1 MMERLEGGRQWRRSG
16 SAGVERSSR
25 YANAALIVLAGLAI
39 VAALYL
45 LKPILVPI
53 ALSIMLASMLSPIT
67 GLVRRILPMSTTGA
81 AVLLFLVTAVVGLYL
96 ASLVAQS
103 LIEAADTLPS
113 DVERLAGRISKQV
126 SQISRDQPYL
136 RGILPEP
143 GTIDLLGD
151 ANRNLLISKLRYGLA
166 DLMFLVAQGIIIM
179 VFVLFL
185 LAESEMLSRKVIQ
198 FFARSSHDARSAE
211 ATLRS
216 LNYQIR
222 TFLVARTLINIGMGA
237 VIALTLWIIKVKF
250 AVALGVFAALTNF
263 IPYVGQVV
271 GGALPT
277 LVTLAQFESV
287 GGALLVAAIYTA
299 VVVIEGYV
307 VTPYVLGRSLDLN
320 GTVILV
326 ACLFWG
332 FLWGLIGL
340 VLAMPITACMK
351 LVFQSVPD
359 LHRWA
364 ELMSRDW
371 TSPPPLRVPE
381 EIDLNLPPSKDPLAV
396 STVHR

>member
-1 MMERLEGGRQWRRSG
+1 
-16 SAGVERSSR
+16 VERTGR
-25 YANAALIVLAGLAI
+25 YANGAQIILAVLAV
-39 VAALYL
+39 VAALYF

-53 ALSIMLASMLSPIT
+53 ALALLLASMLSPIT
-67 GLVRRILPMSTTGA
+67 GLVRKILPISATGA
-81 AVLLFLVTAVVGLYL
+81 ALLLFVFVAVLGLYM
-96 ASLVAQS
+96 ASLTTQS
-103 LIEAADTLPS
+103 LMEAADTLPS
-113 DVERLAGRISKQV
+113 DVERLAGRLSTRV
-126 SQISRDQPYL
+126 SSLSRDYPYL
-136 RGILPEP
+136 RPILPEP

-151 ANRNLLISKLRYGLA
+151 ANRNLLIGKLRYGLG
-166 DLMFLVAQGIIIM
+166 DLMSFIAQGFI
-179 VFVLFL
+179 VLVLVLFL
-185 LAESEMLSRKVIQ
+185 LAESQMLTRKTIH
-198 FFARSSHDARSAE
+198 FFARTSHDARSAE

-216 LNYQIR
+216 LHQQIR
-222 TFLVARTLINIGMGA
+222 SFLLTRTLINIGMGS
-237 VIALTLWIIKVKF
+237 VIGVSLWLIGVKF
-250 AVALGVFAALTNF
+250 PVLLGVFAGLTNF

-277 LVTLAQFESV
+277 LLALAQFESI

-307 VTPYVLGRSLDLN
+307 VTPYILGRSLDLN

-340 VLAMPITACMK
+340 VLAMPITACLK
-351 LVFQSVPD
+351 LVFQAVPD

-371 TSPPPLRVPE
+371 TSPPAPTPAEDAEL
-381 EIDLNLPPSKDPLAV
+381 DLTQSDDPLAAPA
-396 STVHR
+396 SRS

>member
-1 MMERLEGGRQWRRSG
+1 
-16 SAGVERSSR
+16 VERTGR
-25 YANAALIVLAGLAI
+25 YASGAQIILAVLAV
-39 VAALYL
+39 VAALYF

-53 ALSIMLASMLSPIT
+53 ALALLLASMLSPIT
-67 GLVRRILPMSTTGA
+67 GLVRKILPISATGA
-81 AVLLFLVTAVVGLYL
+81 ALLLFVFVAVLGLYM
-96 ASLVAQS
+96 ASLTTQS
-103 LIEAADTLPS
+103 LMEAADTLPS
-113 DVERLAGRISKQV
+113 DVERLAGRLSTRV
-126 SQISRDQPYL
+126 SSISRDYPYL
-136 RGILPEP
+136 RPILPEP

-151 ANRNLLISKLRYGLA
+151 ANRNLLIGKLRYGLG
-166 DLMFLVAQGIIIM
+166 DLMSVIAQGFI
-179 VFVLFL
+179 VLVLVLFL
-185 LAESEMLSRKVIQ
+185 LAESQMLTRKTIH

-216 LNYQIR
+216 LNLQIR
-222 TFLVARTLINIGMGA
+222 SFLLTRTLINIGMGS
-237 VIALTLWIIKVKF
+237 VIGLSLWLIGVKF
-250 AVALGVFAALTNF
+250 PVLLGVFAGLTNF

-277 LVTLAQFESV
+277 LLALAQFESI

-307 VTPYVLGRSLDLN
+307 VTPYILGRSLDLN

-340 VLAMPITACMK
+340 VLAMPITACLK
-351 LVFQSVPD
+351 LVFQAVPD

-371 TSPPPLRVPE
+371 TSPPAPTPVEDAEL
-381 EIDLNLPPSKDPLAV
+381 DLTQSDDPLAAPA
-396 STVHR
+396 SRG

>member
-1 MMERLEGGRQWRRSG
+1 
-16 SAGVERSSR
+16 VERTGR
-25 YANAALIVLAGLAI
+25 YASGAQIILAVLAV
-39 VAALYL
+39 VAALYF

-53 ALSIMLASMLSPIT
+53 ALALLLASMLSPLT
-67 GLVRRILPMSTTGA
+67 GLVRKILPISATGA
-81 AVLLFLVTAVVGLYL
+81 ALLLFVFVAVLGLYM
-96 ASLVAQS
+96 ASLTTQS
-103 LIEAADTLPS
+103 LMEAADTLPS
-113 DVERLAGRISKQV
+113 DVERLAGRLSTRV
-126 SQISRDQPYL
+126 SSISRDYPYL
-136 RGILPEP
+136 RPILPEP

-151 ANRNLLISKLRYGLA
+151 ANRNLLIGKLRYGLG
-166 DLMFLVAQGIIIM
+166 DLMSVIAQGFI
-179 VFVLFL
+179 VLVLVLFL
-185 LAESEMLSRKVIQ
+185 LAESQMLTRKTIH

-216 LNYQIR
+216 LNLQIR
-222 TFLVARTLINIGMGA
+222 SFLLTRTLINIGMGS
-237 VIALTLWIIKVKF
+237 VIGLSLWLIGVKF
-250 AVALGVFAALTNF
+250 PVLLGVFAGLTNF

-277 LVTLAQFESV
+277 LLALAQFESI

-307 VTPYVLGRSLDLN
+307 VTPYILGRSLDLN

-340 VLAMPITACMK
+340 VLAMPITACLK
-351 LVFQSVPD
+351 LVFQAVPD

-371 TSPPPLRVPE
+371 TSPPAPTPVEDAEL
-381 EIDLNLPPSKDPLAV
+381 DLTQSDDPLAAPA
-396 STVHR
+396 SRG

>member
-1 MMERLEGGRQWRRSG
+1 
-16 SAGVERSSR
+16 VERTGR
-25 YANAALIVLAGLAI
+25 YANGAQIILAVLAV
-39 VAALYL
+39 VAALYF

-53 ALSIMLASMLSPIT
+53 ALALLLASMLSPIT
-67 GLVRRILPMSTTGA
+67 GLVRKILPISATGA
-81 AVLLFLVTAVVGLYL
+81 ALLLFVFVAVLGLYM
-96 ASLVAQS
+96 ASLTTQS
-103 LIEAADTLPS
+103 LMEAADTLPS
-113 DVERLAGRISKQV
+113 DVERLAGRLSARV
-126 SQISRDQPYL
+126 SSISRDYPYL
-136 RGILPEP
+136 RPILPEP

-151 ANRNLLISKLRYGLA
+151 ANRNLLIGKLRYGLG
-166 DLMFLVAQGIIIM
+166 DLMSFIAQGFI
-179 VFVLFL
+179 VLVLVLFL
-185 LAESEMLSRKVIQ
+185 LAESQMLTRKTIH
-198 FFARSSHDARSAE
+198 FFARTSHDARSAE

-216 LNYQIR
+216 LNQQIR
-222 TFLVARTLINIGMGA
+222 SFLLTRTLINIGMGT
-237 VIALTLWIIKVKF
+237 VIGVALWLIGVKYP
-250 AVALGVFAALTNF
+250 VLLGVFAGLTNF

-277 LVTLAQFESV
+277 LLALAQFESI

-307 VTPYVLGRSLDLN
+307 VTPYILGRSLDLN

-340 VLAMPITACMK
+340 VLAMPITACLK
-351 LVFQSVPD
+351 LVFQAVPD

-371 TSPPPLRVPE
+371 TSPPSPTPAE
-381 EIDLNLPPSKDPLAV
+381 DADLDLTQSDDPLAAPA
-396 STVHR
+396 SRG

>member
-1 MMERLEGGRQWRRSG
+1 
-16 SAGVERSSR
+16 VERSGR
-25 YANAALIVLAGLAI
+25 YANASLIILAVLAVIG
-39 VAALYL
+39 ALYY
-45 LKPILVPI
+45 LKAILVPI
-53 ALSIMLASMLSPIT
+53 ALAILLASMLSPIT
-67 GLVRRILPMSTTGA
+67 GLVRRILPISTTGA
-81 AVLLFLVTAVVGLYL
+81 AVVLFIVTAMLGLYV
-96 ASLVAQS
+96 ASLAAQS

-113 DVERLAGRISKQV
+113 DVERLAGRLSKQV
-126 SQISRDQPYL
+126 SQLSRDHPYL
-136 RGILPEP
+136 RGILPDP

-151 ANRNLLISKLRYGLA
+151 ANRNLLISKLRYGLS
-166 DLMFLVAQGIIIM
+166 DLMFLVAQAIIIM

-185 LAESEMLSRKVIQ
+185 LAESEMLSKKLIH
-198 FFARSSHDARSAE
+198 FFARSSHDARTAE
-211 ATLRS
+211 VTLQS
-216 LNYQIR
+216 LNQQIR
-222 TFLVARTLINIGMGA
+222 AFLVARTLINIGMGA
-237 VIALTLWIIKVKF
+237 VVTLALWAIKVKF
-250 AVALGVFAALTNF
+250 AVALGAFAALTNF
-263 IPYVGQVV
+263 VPYVGQVV

-287 GGALLVAAIYTA
+287 GGALLVASIYTA

-307 VTPYVLGRSLDLN
+307 VTPYILGRSLDLN

-371 TSPPPLRVPE
+371 TSPPVPTQSDS
-381 EIDLNLPPSKDPLAV
+381 IDLEMPPSKDHLA
-396 STVHR
+396 TPATRH

>member
-1 MMERLEGGRQWRRSG
+1 MERSG
-16 SAGVERSSR
+16 R
-25 YANAALIVLAGLAI
+25 YANASLIILAVLAVVG
-39 VAALYL
+39 ALYF
-45 LKPILVPI
+45 LKAILVPI
-53 ALSIMLASMLSPIT
+53 ALAILLASMLSPIT
-67 GLVRRILPMSTTGA
+67 GLVRRILPISTTGA
-81 AVLLFLVTAVVGLYL
+81 AVVLFIVTAMLGLYV
-96 ASLVAQS
+96 ASLAAQS

-113 DVERLAGRISKQV
+113 DVERLAGRLSKQV
-126 SQISRDQPYL
+126 SQVSRDQPYL
-136 RGILPEP
+136 RGILPDP

-151 ANRNLLISKLRYGLA
+151 ANRNLLISKLRYGLS
-166 DLMFLVAQGIIIM
+166 DLMFLVAQAIIIM

-185 LAESEMLSRKVIQ
+185 LAESEMLSKKLIH
-198 FFARSSHDARSAE
+198 FFARSSHDARTAE
-211 ATLRS
+211 ATLQS
-216 LNYQIR
+216 LNQQIR
-222 TFLVARTLINIGMGA
+222 AFLVARTLINIGMGA
-237 VIALTLWIIKVKF
+237 VVTVALWAIKVKF
-250 AVALGVFAALTNF
+250 AVALGAFAALTNF
-263 IPYVGQVV
+263 VPYVGQVV

-287 GGALLVAAIYTA
+287 GGALLVASIYTA

-307 VTPYVLGRSLDLN
+307 VTPYILGRSLDLN
-320 GTVILV
+320 GTVILI

-371 TSPPPLRVPE
+371 TSPPIPPE
-381 EIDLNLPPSKDPLAV
+381 SDPIDLEMATSKDHLA
-396 STVHR
+396 TPTTRH